1 MIKTVTTYLHARQ
14 IRQILRLTLLAF
26 LTILTFFLIIPPH
39 PATPHPPRTNDPGQI
54 TNDRPPDPSEFVER
68 GTNHYQQG
76 QFLEAIKLWEEASA
90 IYTDRLA
97 PLNQAQTL
105 TYLTLAYH
113 KLGRRAQAATAIAQ
127 SLELLQQVEPLP
139 STGLAI
145 LAQALNTRGI
155 LELAAGQPQAALDT
169 WRQAS
174 TTYDRAGDDIGKLG
188 SSINQAQALQSL
200 GQYRRA
206 RTLLE
211 QWIVELDRQPDTLL
225 KADGLRSLGVALQTI
240 GDLEQSQAVLEQ
252 SWRVSDRLQSPG
264 DTSATLLNIGNI
276 ARYLDRHD
284 IALAYYQQA
293 EQLATDPLT
302 RSQAQLNQFS
312 LFIALGDRDAA
323 RQLRPQLQSHLA
335 TLTPSQAALYAR
347 VNFAASWSKMGEDL
361 PEIAQGLAEAI
372 AIAQD
377 LQDGRSQAYAL
388 TQLGQLYRQSEQWTE
403 AETLTEKALQIAQ
416 SIQADE
422 IIAPAAWQLG
432 QIFTQQQQLQR
443 ALTAYQIAL
452 GTLKNLRRDL
462 VAISPDLQ
470 FDFKESVEPVYREL
484 VSLLLQP
491 DATPEDIEQARQVM
505 EALQIAELDNFFREA
520 CLDVQPVQLEEIDT
534 QAAAIYPIV
543 LPDRLEVILSLPD
556 QPLRH
561 YTTPL
566 SGRRIEATL
575 EDLRSAMHPGY
586 SALERLR
593 LSAQVYDWLIRPAA
607 ADLAGSEITTL
618 VFIPDGGF
626 ASIPLAALYDGSRY
640 LIETYNT
647 ALSPGLQLFPQGLTT
662 EKLTALTAGLT
673 EGRQGF
679 SPLPGVA
686 QEFQQITQEVPG
698 DTLLDR
704 QFTRDQFEAQLNRNS
719 YPIIHLATHGQFSS
733 NPEETFLLTWEGR
746 IFIKDFDKF
755 FNKQRLGILKPIE
768 LLVMSACQTATGDK
782 RATLGL
788 AGFALRSGARSTLAS
803 LWSVHD
809 QSTADLMSEF
819 YRQLTRSEAG
829 MTKAEALR
837 QAQLA
842 LLNDPLHKHPY
853 YWSAFILV
861 GNWL

>member
-1 MIKTVTTYLHARQ
+1 MLKPITTYLNSRQ
-14 IRQILRLTLLAF
+14 IRQFLLLTL
-26 LTILTFFLIIPPH
+26 LTILTIIHPH
-39 PATPHPPRTNDPGQI
+39 PATAIPPISQT
-54 TNDRPPDPSEFVER
+54 PDPTELVQL
-68 GTNHYQQG
+68 GTTKYQQG
-76 QFLEAIKLWEEASA
+76 QFLEATQLWEEAAA
-90 IYTDRLA
+90 IYSDRLV

-105 TYLTLAYH
+105 TYLALAYH
-113 KLGRRAQAATAIAQ
+113 KLGRRPQAATAIAH
-127 SLELLQQVEPLP
+127 SLELLQQVNPLP
-139 STGLAI
+139 SRGLAI
-145 LAQALNTRGI
+145 LAQTLNTRGI
-155 LELAAGQPQAALDT
+155 LELADGQNQAALET
-169 WRQAS
+169 WKQAAD
-174 TTYDRAGDDIGKLG
+174 TYDRAGDDIGKLG
-188 SSINQAQALQSL
+188 SQINQAQALQAL
-200 GQYRRA
+200 GQHRRA

-211 QWIVELDRQPDTLL
+211 QWIPELDRQPDTLL

-240 GDLEQSQAVLEQ
+240 GNLEQSQAVLEQ
-252 SWRVSDRLQSPG
+252 SWRVSDRLKSPG

-276 ARYLDRHD
+276 ARYLHQDE
-284 IALAYYQQA
+284 IAITYYQQA
-293 EQLATDPLT
+293 EQLATETLT

-312 LFIALGDRDAA
+312 LFVALGDWNAA
-323 RQLRPQLQSHLA
+323 RRLRPQLQSHLA
-335 TLTPSQAALYAR
+335 TLPPSQSAIYAR
-347 VNFAASWSKMGEDL
+347 VNFAANWLKMGEDL

-372 AIAQD
+372 AIAKE

-388 TQLGQLYRQSEQWTE
+388 TQLGQLYRQAEQWQE
-403 AETLTEKALQIAQ
+403 AETLTEQALQIAQ

-432 QIFTQQQQLQR
+432 QILIQQQQLQP
-443 ALTAYQIAL
+443 ALTAYNIAFE
-452 GTLKNLRRDL
+452 TLKNLRRDL

-520 CLDVQPVQLEEIDT
+520 CLDVQPVQLEQIDT

-543 LPDRLEVILSLPD
+543 LPDRLEVILSLPG

-566 SGRRIEATL
+566 SSSRIEATL
-575 EDLRSAMHPGY
+575 EELRSAMHPGY
-586 SALERLR
+586 SSPERLR
-593 LSAQVYDWLIRPAA
+593 LSTQVYDWLIRPIE
-607 ADLAGSEITTL
+607 ADLAKSEITTL

-647 ALSPGLQLFPQGLTT
+647 ALSPGLQLFPQGLTQ

-686 QEFQQITQEVPG
+686 EEFQQITQAVPG

-704 QFTRDQFEAQLNRNS
+704 QFTLAQFEAQLNRKS

-733 NPEETFLLTWEGR
+733 NPEETFLLTWDGR
-746 IFIKDFDKF
+746 IVIKDFDKF

-829 MTKAEALR
+829 MTKTEALR

>member
-1 MIKTVTTYLHARQ
+1 MLKLITTYLKSRK
-14 IRQILRLTLLAF
+14 IRQFLLLSF
-26 LTILTFFLIIPPH
+26 LTILTILTLPH
-39 PATPHPPRTNDPGQI
+39 PATPHSPRTNDQGQI
-54 TNDRPPDPSEFVER
+54 TNDQTPDPTELVHR
-68 GTNHYQQG
+68 GTTHYQQG
-76 QFLEAIKLWEEASA
+76 QFLEATKLWEEAAA
-90 IYTDRLA
+90 IYSDRLA

-105 TYLTLAYH
+105 TYLALAYH
-113 KLGRRAQAATAIAQ
+113 KLGRRPQAATAIAE
-127 SLELLQQVEPLP
+127 SLELLQQVNPLP
-139 STGLAI
+139 SRGLAI
-145 LAQALNTRGI
+145 FAQALNTRGI
-155 LELAAGQPQAALDT
+155 LELAAGQNQAALDT
-169 WRQAS
+169 WRQAAA
-174 TTYDRAGDDIGKLG
+174 TYTRAGDDLGKLG
-188 SSINQAQALQSL
+188 SLINQAQALQAL

-211 QWIVELDRQPDTLL
+211 EWIIELDQKPDTLL

-252 SWRVSDRLQSPG
+252 SWRLSDRLKSPG

-276 ARYLDRHD
+276 ARYLDRND
-284 IALAYYQQA
+284 IAIAYYQQA
-293 EQLATDPLT
+293 EQLATEPLT

-312 LFIALGDRDAA
+312 LFVALKDWAAA
-323 RQLRPQLQSHLA
+323 RELRPQLQSHLA
-335 TLTPSQAALYAR
+335 TLPASQAALYAR

-372 AIAQD
+372 AIAKD

-388 TQLGQLYRQSEQWTE
+388 TQLGQLYRQTEQWEE
-403 AETLTEKALQIAQ
+403 AETLTQQALQIAQ

-432 QIFTQQQQLQR
+432 QILTQQQQLQP
-443 ALTAYQIAL
+443 ALSAYNIAFE
-452 GTLKNLRRDL
+452 TLKNLRRDL

-491 DATPEDIEQARQVM
+491 DATPEEIEQARQVM

-543 LPDRLEVILSLPD
+543 LPDRLEVILSLPG

-566 SGRRIEATL
+566 SGSRVEATL
-575 EDLRSAMHPGY
+575 EELRSAMHPGY
-586 SALERLR
+586 SSPERLR
-593 LSAQVYDWLIRPAA
+593 LCAQVYDWLIRPAA
-607 ADLAGSEITTL
+607 ADLAKSEITTL

-647 ALSPGLQLFPQGLTT
+647 ALSPGLQLFPQGLTQ

-686 QEFQQITQEVPG
+686 EEFQQITQEVPG

-704 QFTRDQFEAQLNRNS
+704 EFTRAQLEAQLNRQS

-733 NPEETFLLTWEGR
+733 NPEETFLLTWDGR
-746 IFIKDFDKF
+746 ISIKDFDKF
-755 FNKQRLGILKPIE
+755 FNKQRLGVLKPIE

-829 MTKAEALR
+829 MTKSEALR

-842 LLNDPLHKHPY
+842 LLNDPLYKHPY

>member
-1 MIKTVTTYLHARQ
+1 SQT
-14 IRQILRLTLLAF
+14 
-26 LTILTFFLIIPPH
+26 
-39 PATPHPPRTNDPGQI
+39 
-54 TNDRPPDPSEFVER
+54 PDPSELVQR
-68 GTNHYQQG
+68 GTTHYQEG
-76 QFLEAIKLWEEASA
+76 RFLEATQLWEEAA
-90 IYTDRLA
+90 DLYTDRLA
-97 PLNQAQTL
+97 PLDQAQTL
-105 TYLTLAYH
+105 TYLALAYH
-113 KLGRRAQAATAIAQ
+113 KLGRRPQAATAIAH
-127 SLELLQQVEPLP
+127 SLELLQQLNPLP
-139 STGLAI
+139 SRGVAI
-145 LAQALNTRGI
+145 FAQALNTRGI
-155 LELAAGQPQAALDT
+155 LELAEGQNQAALDT
-169 WRQAS
+169 WRQA
-174 TTYDRAGDDIGKLG
+174 TATYTRAGDDLGKLG
-188 SSINQAQALQSL
+188 SLINQAQALQAL

-211 QWIVELDRQPDTLL
+211 EWIVELEQKPDTLL

-252 SWRVSDRLQSPG
+252 SWRVSDRLKSPG
-264 DTSATLLNIGNI
+264 DSSATLLNIGNI
-276 ARYLDRHD
+276 ARYLDRND
-284 IALAYYQQA
+284 IAIAYYQQA
-293 EQLATDPLT
+293 EELATEPLM

-312 LFIALGDRDAA
+312 LFVALGDWESADR
-323 RQLRPQLQSHLA
+323 LRPQLESHLA
-335 TLTPSQAALYAR
+335 TLPPSQAALYAR
-347 VNFAASWSKMGEDL
+347 VNFAASWRQMGQDL
-361 PEIAQGLAEAI
+361 PEIAQRLAETI
-372 AIAQD
+372 AIAEE

-388 TQLGQLYRQSEQWTE
+388 TQLGQLYRQAEQWQE
-403 AETLTEKALQIAQ
+403 AETLTEQALQIAQ

-432 QIFTQQQQLQR
+432 QILTQQQQLQP
-443 ALTAYQIAL
+443 ALTAYQIAFE
-452 GTLKNLRRDL
+452 TLKNLRRDL

-491 DATPEDIEQARQVM
+491 HATPEDIEQARQVM

-520 CLDVQPVQLEEIDT
+520 CLDVQPVQLEQIDP
-534 QAAAIYPIV
+534 QAAALYPIV
-543 LPDRLEVILSLPD
+543 LPDRLEVILSLPG

-566 SGRRIEATL
+566 SSSRIEATL

-586 SALERLR
+586 SSPERLR

-607 ADLAGSEITTL
+607 ADLAKSEITTL

-647 ALSPGLQLFPQGLTT
+647 AISPGLQLFPQGLTQ

-704 QFTRDQFEAQLNRNS
+704 QFTRAQLEAQLNRKS

-746 IFIKDFDKF
+746 ISIKDFDQL
-755 FNKQRLGILKPIE
+755 FNKQRLGIIKPIE

-819 YRQLTRSEAG
+819 YRQLTRFQAG

>member
-1 MIKTVTTYLHARQ
+1 MFKTLTNYLRSRPIQ
-14 IRQILRLTLLAF
+14 QFILLTLVIF
-26 LTILTFFLIIPPH
+26 LTIIHPH
-39 PATPHPPRTNDPGQI
+39 PAYPTSQTSN
-54 TNDRPPDPSEFVER
+54 PSELVQR
-68 GTNHYQQG
+68 ATTHYQEG
-76 QFLEAIKLWEEASA
+76 QFLEASRLWEEAA
-90 IYTDRLA
+90 TVYGDRLL
-97 PLNQAQTL
+97 PLEQAQTL
-105 TYLTLAYH
+105 THLALAYH
-113 KLGRRAQAATAIAQ
+113 KLGRRPQAATAIAQ
-127 SLELLQQVEPLP
+127 SLDLLQQVNPLP
-139 STGLAI
+139 SRGVAI
-145 LAQALNTRGI
+145 FAQTLNTRGI
-155 LELAAGQPQAALDT
+155 LELAAGQNQVALETWKQAAI
-169 WRQAS
+169 
-174 TTYDRAGDDIGKLG
+174 TYDRAGDSLGKLG
-188 SSINQAQALQSL
+188 SQINQAQALQAL

-211 QWIVELDRQPDTLL
+211 QWLIELDRQPDTLL
-225 KADGLRSLGVALQTI
+225 KAEGLRSLGVALQTI

-252 SWRVSDRLQSPG
+252 SWAVSDRLKSPQ

-276 ARYLDRHD
+276 ARYLDRND

-293 EQLATDPLT
+293 EQLAIDPLT

-312 LFIALGDRDAA
+312 LFIALGDWDAA
-323 RQLRPQLQSHLA
+323 RRLRPQLQSHLA
-335 TLTPSQAALYAR
+335 TLPPSQAAIYAR
-347 VNFAASWSKMGEDL
+347 VNFAASWSKMGENL

-372 AIAQD
+372 AIAKD

-388 TQLGQLYRQSEQWTE
+388 TQLGQLYRKAAQWQE
-403 AETLTEKALQIAQ
+403 AETLTIQALQLAQ

-432 QIFTQQQQLQR
+432 QILTQQQQLQP
-443 ALTAYQIAL
+443 ALTAYNIAFE
-452 GTLKNLRRDL
+452 TLKNLRRDL

-491 DATPEDIEQARQVM
+491 EATPGEIEQARQVM

-543 LPDRLEVILSLPD
+543 LPDRLEVILSLPG

-566 SGRRIEATL
+566 SGERIEATL

-586 SALERLR
+586 SSPERLR
-593 LSAQVYDWLIRPAA
+593 LSTQVYDWLIRPAE
-607 ADLAGSEITTL
+607 ADLAKSEITTL

-626 ASIPLAALYDGSRY
+626 SAIPFAALYDGSRY

-647 ALSPGLQLFPQGLTT
+647 AISPGLQLFPQGLTQ

-686 QEFQQITQEVPG
+686 EEFQQITQEVPG

-704 QFTRDQFEAQLNRNS
+704 QFTRAQFEAQLNRNS

-746 IFIKDFDKF
+746 ISIKDFDQL

-819 YRQLTRSEAG
+819 YRQLTRSQRG
-829 MTKAEALR
+829 MTKTEALR

-842 LLNDPLHKHPY
+842 LLNNPSYKHPY